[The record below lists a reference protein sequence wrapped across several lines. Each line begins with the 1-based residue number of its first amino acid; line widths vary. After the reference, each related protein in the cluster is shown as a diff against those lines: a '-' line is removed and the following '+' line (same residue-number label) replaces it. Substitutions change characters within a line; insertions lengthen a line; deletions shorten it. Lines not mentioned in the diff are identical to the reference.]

1 MRTVLHRP
9 ALHRPALHRPALLA
23 WLDARQLLRVPQGL
37 LHRTVYVLLHNSAG
51 LLLIQRRSPRKG
63 VAPGR
68 WDLTVAEHVS
78 PGESYEAAAL
88 RGLREELRI
97 PHVSGSASGSGASGS
112 VPPPPPLLLLRTL
125 APSRRTLRVTSA
137 SGAAVVDNE
146 LVPLFEGLYDGS
158 CTPDGDEVSAVRWLS
173 WSALLEE
180 VRVDAEAF
188 TPWFVDTLRL
198 MGRITRGA

>member
-1 MRTVLHRP
+1 M
-9 ALHRPALHRPALLA
+9 
-23 WLDARQLLRVPQGL
+23 
-37 LHRTVYVLLHNSAG
+37 YVLLHNSAG

-97 PHVSGSASGSGASGS
+97 PHVSGGASGS
-112 VPPPPPLLLLRTL
+112 TPPPPLLLLRTL

-158 CTPDGDEVSAVRWLS
+158 CTPDGEEVSAVRWLS